1 MPSVSDLLEY
11 INEAEQK
18 DKDLL
23 NAKRKKALKVKV

>member
-23 NAKRKKALKVKV
+23 NAKRKKALKAKV